1 MYNPDN
7 PTNTS
12 QTDTDHTALYTLLL
26 SASIA
31 YLSFFVFNFFADGLL
46 PIAAHTLPYG
56 ATLTTLHPV
65 AIAAIMAAVELSI
78 ILAAILAVT
87 GLAYLAYRAVKKIVN
102 LISDYWNQEPEIEN
116 LLSNKSE
123 KLSGWEQLSFPIKIL
138 LTGLVMALG
147 VGIIVGVIAY
157 FGALSI
163 PVAAQAAVPGAVKG
177 AVTAF
182 TAELSPAAF
191 AAASG
196 AIAFGVVAVT
206 VGIID
211 LFVFIGMKAG
221 GSSEFTFQNTTPPS
235 SHGLDTT
242 TKPSPS
248 GNNKKQEKS
257 TENENEHKKEED
269 KKEGDDTTP
278 KHD

>member
-1 MYNPDN
+1 MSNPN
-7 PTNTS
+7 NT
-12 QTDTDHTALYTLLL
+12 AVYTLLL
-26 SASIA
+26 TASSIA
-31 YLSFFVFNFFADGLL
+31 YLSLFVFNFFADGLL

-56 ATLTTLHPV
+56 AILTTLHPV

-78 ILAAILAVT
+78 ILAATLAIP

-102 LISDYWNQEPEIEN
+102 VISDYWNQPSEVDNP
-116 LLSNKSE
+116 LLNKSE
-123 KLSGWEQLSFPIKIL
+123 KLSGWEQLSLPIKIL
-138 LTGLVMALG
+138 LTGVVMALG
-147 VGIIVGVIAY
+147 VGIMVGIIAY

-182 TAELSPAAF
+182 TAGLSPAAF

-196 AIAFGVVAVT
+196 AIAFGVVAAT
-206 VGIID
+206 VAIID
-211 LFVFIGMKAG
+211 LFVFFGMKAG
-221 GSSEFTFQNTTPPS
+221 GSAEFIFQNTTPPS

-257 TENENEHKKEED
+257 TEDEKAYKKEED
-269 KKEGDDTTP
+269 EEKEKEEGDDTTP
-278 KHD
+278 KYD